1 MKCSRCGFNTRD
13 ETHRCPRCGQ
23 LLVYRRDGAVGGL
36 KKRGRPD
43 RRKTIFSARDGIV
56 RLRKDISDFK
66 RVGFFVRGIAMTMDL
81 VFVLMLTG
89 VILLATGLFLGKAT
103 GILEGIIESEG
114 MEFLKELLPYAKGA
128 ATVSILVPPAYFIIL
143 HFIYGQT
150 IGKMIMGIRVFKTD
164 GSSLSIL
171 TSTIRF
177 FGYIISGLLLFFGFF
192 WIIWDRERQGWHDM
206 LADTVVIKL

>member
-1 MKCSRCGFNTRD
+1 
-13 ETHRCPRCGQ
+13 
-23 LLVYRRDGAVGGL
+23 
-36 KKRGRPD
+36 
-43 RRKTIFSARDGIV
+43 
-56 RLRKDISDFK
+56 
-66 RVGFFVRGIAMTMDL
+66 MDL

-128 ATVSILVPPAYFIIL
+128 AVISVLVPPVYFIAL

-150 IGKMIMGIRVFKTD
+150 IGKMIMGIRVFRSD

-171 TSTIRF
+171 DSTVRF

-192 WIIWDRERQGWHDM
+192 WIIWDSERQGWHDM